1 MEPRG
6 WVIGRWGSLGGW
18 EDSGGGG
25 GCLVASTRAGF
36 PGGIEGGRGGK
47 DEGGRNE
54 EGAETFSKDSSRLS
68 PSSVPVPVHSRSMGN
83 ACRAPGVVAESSPSE
98 ESETEWNDETEEAC
112 MWPWARRMPS
122 EGERS
127 LSARGSVEG
136 GMSML
141 LDGDVVGLAAGAE
154 TERGEFNDSFRGGKG
169 GALKNFGGDPSKLM
183 RGALSCGRGV
193 AAGSGE
199 QPGKM
204 AVVGLA
210 PNGPS
215 SMTQSLRS
223 RRDVLCWS
231 ELGDAEGE

>member
-1 MEPRG
+1 
-6 WVIGRWGSLGGW
+6 
-18 EDSGGGG
+18 
-25 GCLVASTRAGF
+25 
-36 PGGIEGGRGGK
+36 
-47 DEGGRNE
+47 
-54 EGAETFSKDSSRLS
+54 
-68 PSSVPVPVHSRSMGN
+68 
-83 ACRAPGVVAESSPSE
+83 
-98 ESETEWNDETEEAC
+98 
-112 MWPWARRMPS
+112 MWPWARRMSS

-127 LSARGSVEG
+127 LSARGSVKG

-154 TERGEFNDSFRGGKG
+154 TERGEFKESFRGGNG
-169 GALKNFGGDPSKLM
+169 GALTNFGGDPSKLM

-193 AAGSGE
+193 APGRE
-199 QPGKM
+199 QSVKM

-223 RRDVLCWS
+223 RRDVLCRS

>member
-1 MEPRG
+1 M
-6 WVIGRWGSLGGW
+6 
-18 EDSGGGG
+18 
-25 GCLVASTRAGF
+25 GF
-36 PGGIEGGRGGK
+36 PGDIDGVRCGK
-47 DEGGRNE
+47 DGGGRND

-68 PSSVPVPVHSRSMGN
+68 PSSVPVPVQSRSMGN
-83 ACRAPGVVAESSPSE
+83 AWRVPGVAAESSPPSE

-112 MWPWARRMPS
+112 MCPWARRMLS
-122 EGERS
+122 VGERS

-169 GALKNFGGDPSKLM
+169 GALTNFFGGDPSKLM

-193 AAGSGE
+193 GVGRE
-199 QPGKM
+199 QSFKM

-223 RRDVLCWS
+223 RREALFRS